1 MTDRIPSDHD
11 TVSTHRVSLS
21 SVGRTSRVQVSLPDG
36 LSCEPFDVVSLSL
49 SGRNY
54 HSQLQRAV
62 SGDLVVRGAFDN
74 RRLAKA
80 DGGDN
85 RFQEWVTDAGRGPGD
100 SLELDVLREGF
111 AYGLRVPGERV
122 IYEPPEPQRSS
133 LTDIAESLE
142 ES

>member
-21 SVGRTSRVQVSLPDG
+21 SVGRTSRVQLSLPAG
-36 LSCEPFDVVSLSL
+36 ISCEPFDIVSLSL

-62 SGDLVVRGAFDN
+62 SGDVVVRGAFDN

-85 RFQEWVTDAGRGPGD
+85 RFQEWVTDIGRGPGD
-100 SLELDVLREGF
+100 SLELDILREGF